1 MSEITEWFPTETL
14 GGDVMP
20 WYGCVVEGT
29 RFLILPGMTGRGF
42 DMKQEYPEMLEDES
56 FTSADQAR
64 LVTCPHSIEEQTEL
78 VLTKIKAALDSH
90 GVGFEHVF
98 NCDFFIT
105 DRALWPAAMRTMKKW
120 MDPVCPEFFER
131 PPPNTLS
138 IITGL
143 DHPDMKIEI
152 RMWATLPEA

>member
-14 GGDVMP
+14 KGDVMP
-20 WYGCVVEGT
+20 WYGCVIEGS
-29 RFLILPGMTGRGF
+29 RFLILPGMTGRGY
-42 DMKQEYPEMLEDES
+42 DMKQEYPEMAEDES

-78 VLTKIKAALDSH
+78 ILTKIKAALDAYDI
-90 GVGFEHVF
+90 GFDRVF
-98 NCDFFIT
+98 NHDSLIT
-105 DRALWPAAMRTMKKW
+105 DRALWPAAMRTMTKW
-120 MDPVCPEFFER
+120 MDKECPEFFQR

-143 DHPDMKIEI
+143 DHPDMLIEM
-152 RMWATLPEA
+152 RMWATLPE